1 MIANTLL
8 HAAALLTGLSLTA
21 DAAGAGFRLTSA
33 DIKPGATIAA
43 EQTFNGFGCSG
54 RNISPALEW
63 SGAPK
68 DTKGFAVLVH
78 DPDAPTG
85 GAGWWHWVVF
95 NIPATTTKLPK
106 GAGKA
111 DGSALPAGAASGVSD
126 FGSPGY
132 GGPCPPE
139 GDKPHRYIFTVYALK
154 TAKLDVPQGATASL
168 VGFMVNANAIGK
180 ASLTGMYGRK
190 K

>member
-1 MIANTLL
+1 MIANTMLCAVTL
-8 HAAALLTGLSLTA
+8 ATTLGLTA
-21 DAAGAGFRLTSA
+21 EAAGASLKLTSP

-43 EQTFNGFGCSG
+43 EQTFNDFGCSG
-54 RNISPALEW
+54 ANISPALEW
-63 SGAPK
+63 SGAPAG
-68 DTKGFAVLVH
+68 TKGFAVLMH

-85 GAGWWHWVVF
+85 GAGWWHWVMF

-111 DGSALPAGAASGVSD
+111 DGSALPSGAASGVTD
-126 FGSPGY
+126 FGTPGY
-132 GGPCPPE
+132 GGPCPPQ

-154 TAKLDVPQGATASL
+154 VDKLDVPKGATASL

-180 ASLTGMYGRK
+180 ATLTGMYGRK